1 MSSHLLIV
9 NSDSEQL
16 AVAGAIKRTSNMWI
30 GLRRDD
36 SNKNQWIWVDGQ
48 KVTYSN
54 WGVGEP
60 NNINEECVV
69 MNTSPSGKWYD
80 DRCSERRPFICE
92 KEGTSENLC
101 LYESSASAKG
111 HWTFF
116 WVKFYLWRKGFFFSS
131 LIFLF
136 FVMNKIQPRHLY
148 LQINNRSFKV
158 HDHNTGCRK
167 RKLWGRVWQR
177 TNSTFESNI
186 RSSIS
191 HFLVVVFFREV

>member
-69 MNTSPSGKWYD
+69 MNTSPFGKWYD

-111 HWTFF
+111 HLTFLG
-116 WVKFYLWRKGFFFSS
+116 VKFYLWRKGFFF
-131 LIFLF
+131 FQVLF
-136 FVMNKIQPRHLY
+136 F
-148 LQINNRSFKV
+148 F
-158 HDHNTGCRK
+158 
-167 RKLWGRVWQR
+167 
-177 TNSTFESNI
+177 
-186 RSSIS
+186 
-191 HFLVVVFFREV
+191 FLS

>member
-9 NSDSEQL
+9 NSDSEQM
-16 AVAGAIKRTSNMWI
+16 AVAGAIKRTSTMWI
-30 GLRRDD
+30 GLHRDN

-69 MNTSPSGKWYD
+69 MNTSPTGKWYD

-101 LYESSASAKG
+101 LYRPN
-111 HWTFF
+111 
-116 WVKFYLWRKGFFFSS
+116 L
-131 LIFLF
+131 
-136 FVMNKIQPRHLY
+136 
-148 LQINNRSFKV
+148 
-158 HDHNTGCRK
+158 
-167 RKLWGRVWQR
+167 
-177 TNSTFESNI
+177 
-186 RSSIS
+186 
-191 HFLVVVFFREV
+191 

>member
-30 GLRRDD
+30 GLHRDD

-54 WGVGEP
+54 WGAGEP

-80 DRCSERRPFICE
+80 DRCSERRPYVCE
-92 KEGTSENLC
+92 KEGRSENLC
-101 LYESSASAKG
+101 LYRPNLQPMLKAIE
-111 HWTFF
+111 HF
-116 WVKFYLWRKGFFFSS
+116 WGSILSLKQGFFFKSY
-131 LIFLF
+131 F
-136 FVMNKIQPRHLY
+136 F
-148 LQINNRSFKV
+148 
-158 HDHNTGCRK
+158 
-167 RKLWGRVWQR
+167 
-177 TNSTFESNI
+177 
-186 RSSIS
+186 
-191 HFLVVVFFREV
+191 

>member
-1 MSSHLLIV
+1 MSSILLFSLSEAVCPNGWFHIHDSCYKFSTANALSWDAAKLSCEAMSSHLLIV

-69 MNTSPSGKWYD
+69 MNTSPTGKWYD

-111 HWTFF
+111 H
-116 WVKFYLWRKGFFFSS
+116 
-131 LIFLF
+131 
-136 FVMNKIQPRHLY
+136 
-148 LQINNRSFKV
+148 
-158 HDHNTGCRK
+158 
-167 RKLWGRVWQR
+167 
-177 TNSTFESNI
+177 
-186 RSSIS
+186 
-191 HFLVVVFFREV
+191 

>member
-9 NSDSEQL
+9 NSDSEQM
-16 AVAGAIKRTSNMWI
+16 AVAGAIKRTSTMWI
-30 GLRRDD
+30 GLHRDN

-69 MNTSPSGKWYD
+69 MNTSPTGKWYD

-111 HWTFF
+111 H
-116 WVKFYLWRKGFFFSS
+116 
-131 LIFLF
+131 
-136 FVMNKIQPRHLY
+136 
-148 LQINNRSFKV
+148 
-158 HDHNTGCRK
+158 
-167 RKLWGRVWQR
+167 
-177 TNSTFESNI
+177 
-186 RSSIS
+186 
-191 HFLVVVFFREV
+191 